1 MRKSSIQNLNTRLA
15 VHKLFT
21 KTIRQK
27 VFLRDIFDLYTKGF
41 MHSDKAFVKLLTMAT
56 IRHLGQIDDI
66 LVRYVVR
73 KPSKIVEDILRIGIA
88 QILFLRTPHYAA
100 VNTSVELS
108 KRLGCSG
115 VSGFI
120 NSVLRSVIRDEKNI
134 LSEEINLLINT
145 PQWLSEHIINDY
157 GVIEAEKIAMAHLSE
172 PDLDL
177 TFKHNSMIKTF
188 LSEVDGIMLPGGS
201 VRVKN
206 QGIVTKLPGYK
217 KGLWWIQDAAAAV
230 PVKLLSR
237 FLKSSASVLDVCA
250 APGGKTSQLLSLGF
264 DVTSIDISP
273 ERTKILKQNL
283 KRLSLSS
290 KIIINNFLKWEA
302 EDRFDAVLIDAP
314 CSSTGTIRRHPD
326 IPYIKSNKDIF
337 QLIELQKKMILK
349 GYDYVKPGGYLL
361 YSNCSILKKEGEY
374 LIDTLTKEYN
384 MSLLPIKDKTDDFES
399 SWVDSKGTIR
409 VLPSFWESFGGVDG
423 FFVALLQKV

>member
-384 MSLLPIKDKTDDFES
+384 MSLLPIKHKTDDFES

-409 VLPSFWESFGGVDG
+409 VLPSFWEGFGGVDG